1 MGPVTLADFRNLKPP
16 DPKGTLRAFS
26 RCSDDRS
33 RSHRVRCAEL
43 LPSSTHMA
51 ALRSLARSIAPEHL
65 LVLCAA
71 WSAPSV
77 YLSANEHMR
86 RNNFP
91 ALAAAPQIEFS
102 SERRRWEEYLAK
114 IVDELPAPRAI
125 ALSPHAQTDTRR

>member
-1 MGPVTLADFRNLKPP
+1 MSSTP
-16 DPKGTLRAFS
+16 RAALN
-26 RCSDDRS
+26 DRS

-65 LVLCAA
+65 LVQCAA

-86 RNNFP
+86 RQFRAARLVQRRSVCAARRP
-91 ALAAAPQIEFS
+91 LLEELLAAPEEANV
-102 SERRRWEEYLAK
+102 RR
-114 IVDELPAPRAI
+114 
-125 ALSPHAQTDTRR
+125 T

>member
-1 MGPVTLADFRNLKPP
+1 MWPVTLTSKNLICLLTPGHAP
-16 DPKGTLRAFS
+16 RAFS